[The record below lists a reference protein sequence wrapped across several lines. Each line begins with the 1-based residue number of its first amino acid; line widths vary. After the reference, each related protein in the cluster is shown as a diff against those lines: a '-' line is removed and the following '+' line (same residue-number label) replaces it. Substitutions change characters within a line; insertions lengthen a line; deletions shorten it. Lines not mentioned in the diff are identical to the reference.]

1 MHKRNKLTSIICA
14 AALLSG
20 MCTVGAIPAAAAT
33 TANVTTFTFSDSG
46 ITVSNETDTNYK
58 IEGTSLTIN
67 GKGSYKVTG
76 SCSDGSVKVKKST
89 TGVTLTLSDL
99 TLTSTT
105 TAPLMCNKNS
115 QADIII
121 DGTVNLEDNVQ
132 NSEDYWID
140 QGYSESD
147 SEVDSAENA
156 VIKFKGAS
164 KVTMSGDGTLNIKA
178 NAKNGIKSGAT
189 LDSELENE
197 LAYDPTSDYFAYLTM
212 SGLNVNIDTTNVYTP
227 ASSNSSSSGGNQGGN
242 QGGFGGNQ
250 GSSSTNIS
258 SADQSKVTLSIDG
271 TSYSVGSSISGAS
284 ANSNVSVLLNGSTE
298 IIGTT
303 SKVNASYITFAGDI
317 NGSSSAT
324 LTYNLNP

>member
-115 QADIII
+115 GLTKAIPNPIRKLTQPRM
-121 DGTVNLEDNVQ
+121 LL
-132 NSEDYWID
+132 S
-140 QGYSESD
+140 SL
-147 SEVDSAENA
+147 
-156 VIKFKGAS
+156 
-164 KVTMSGDGTLNIKA
+164 KVL
-178 NAKNGIKSGAT
+178 
-189 LDSELENE
+189 
-197 LAYDPTSDYFAYLTM
+197 
-212 SGLNVNIDTTNVYTP
+212 
-227 ASSNSSSSGGNQGGN
+227 QR
-242 QGGFGGNQ
+242 
-250 GSSSTNIS
+250 
-258 SADQSKVTLSIDG
+258 
-271 TSYSVGSSISGAS
+271 
-284 ANSNVSVLLNGSTE
+284 
-298 IIGTT
+298 
-303 SKVNASYITFAGDI
+303 
-317 NGSSSAT
+317 
-324 LTYNLNP
+324 